1 MSMQLSSWAIRRPIP
16 TIVLFLVL
24 AIAGWTSFLGLP
36 INANP
41 RVDFPVVTVAVPQ
54 VGAAPTE
61 LEHAVTL
68 RVERAVSGL
77 AGIRHITS
85 TVADGISI
93 TTVEFQ
99 LGIDPGRAANDIR
112 DAIAQIR
119 ADLPQTIEEPIIT
132 RVDIEGGAILNYAV
146 STQALGLVD
155 VSWFVDDV
163 VSRELLSVPGVQKV
177 QRLGGVEREV
187 RVALRAD
194 RLEALG
200 LGADQ
205 VNAQLLRANANVP
218 GGRAT
223 LAGAEQ
229 SIRALGSA
237 ASVQA
242 LGATPIALPD
252 GRWTRLDDIAVLRDG
267 AGEARTR
274 ARLDGQEVVGFA
286 VFRAKGSSD
295 TRVAQGVEHALEQ
308 LRRQHADVDIQLV
321 SSSVAYTLA
330 SYDAAIMTLVEGAAL
345 TVLVVFLFLRSWRA
359 TLVAAI
365 ALPLSILP
373 AFAVMAWFGYT
384 LNSIT
389 LLALTL
395 VIGILVDD
403 AIVEIENIE
412 RHLDMGK
419 RPYRAALDA
428 SDAIGFAVVAITAT
442 IVAVFLPVSFI
453 GGFVGQYF
461 APFGVTVSAAVLASL
476 LVARLVTPLMAAY
489 LLAPKPPAGQRQEAG
504 HATGLLGRYLRMLD
518 WALRHRRKSLALA
531 AAFLAA
537 SLALAPL
544 LPSGFMPVSDLSLSR
559 VDVFFPPGTPLSQ
572 TDGKLDEM
580 AARLRQRPEVR
591 AVFTTAGGEDASG
604 ATDVANGQ
612 LLIRLVPADQ
622 RELSQKA
629 FEHSVRPLL
638 DAFPD
643 TRYAF
648 RGDSAARDVSIILAG
663 ADADALSRAA
673 HALERDMRALP
684 GLANVQVKEPLPRP
698 ELLIRPRADEAARA
712 GVTAAS
718 IGTVARIATVG
729 DTNANSARFNF
740 ADRQVPVRVLLPA
753 LEQGDLQALGNL
765 RVSTDS
771 GATVALRSVADIGY
785 GSGPARI
792 ERSARLRRISV
803 DADLSGTTLGTALEA
818 IDALPALRELPA
830 GVRRIEYGDAE
841 YMREMFEK
849 FSVAMTFG
857 VLMVYAVLILL
868 FRDFLQPLTI
878 LTSLPLAIGG
888 AVGGLLLYGAAIDLP
903 VVIGLLML
911 MGIVTKNSILMVEF
925 VIEKRRHGLVRHEAL
940 MQSGAER
947 ARPIIMT
954 TIAMVAGMVPALL
967 ITGADAGFRAPMA
980 VAVIGGLITSTL
992 LSLIFVPVV
1001 FSYMDDLRNWL
1012 APRLARLTSVTQR
1025 DRDEEEA

>member
-1 MSMQLSSWAIRRPIP
+1 M
-16 TIVLFLVL
+16 
-24 AIAGWTSFLGLP
+24 
-36 INANP
+36 
-41 RVDFPVVTVAVPQ
+41 
-54 VGAAPTE
+54 
-61 LEHAVTL
+61 
-68 RVERAVSGL
+68 
-77 AGIRHITS
+77 
-85 TVADGISI
+85 
-93 TTVEFQ
+93 
-99 LGIDPGRAANDIR
+99 
-112 DAIAQIR
+112 
-119 ADLPQTIEEPIIT
+119 
-132 RVDIEGGAILNYAV
+132 
-146 STQALGLVD
+146 
-155 VSWFVDDV
+155 
-163 VSRELLSVPGVQKV
+163 
-177 QRLGGVEREV
+177 
-187 RVALRAD
+187 
-194 RLEALG
+194 
-200 LGADQ
+200 
-205 VNAQLLRANANVP
+205 
-218 GGRAT
+218 
-223 LAGAEQ
+223 
-229 SIRALGSA
+229 
-237 ASVQA
+237 
-242 LGATPIALPD
+242 
-252 GRWTRLDDIAVLRDG
+252 
-267 AGEARTR
+267 
-274 ARLDGQEVVGFA
+274 
-286 VFRAKGSSD
+286 
-295 TRVAQGVEHALEQ
+295 
-308 LRRQHADVDIQLV
+308 
-321 SSSVAYTLA
+321 
-330 SYDAAIMTLVEGAAL
+330 
-345 TVLVVFLFLRSWRA
+345 
-359 TLVAAI
+359 
-365 ALPLSILP
+365 
-373 AFAVMAWFGYT
+373 
-384 LNSIT
+384 
-389 LLALTL
+389 
-395 VIGILVDD
+395 
-403 AIVEIENIE
+403 
-412 RHLDMGK
+412 
-419 RPYRAALDA
+419 
-428 SDAIGFAVVAITAT
+428 
-442 IVAVFLPVSFI
+442 
-453 GGFVGQYF
+453 
-461 APFGVTVSAAVLASL
+461 
-476 LVARLVTPLMAAY
+476 
-489 LLAPKPPAGQRQEAG
+489 
-504 HATGLLGRYLRMLD
+504 
-518 WALRHRRKSLALA
+518 
-531 AAFLAA
+531 
-537 SLALAPL
+537 
-544 LPSGFMPVSDLSLSR
+544 
-559 VDVFFPPGTPLSQ
+559 
-572 TDGKLDEM
+572 
-580 AARLRQRPEVR
+580 
-591 AVFTTAGGEDASG
+591 
-604 ATDVANGQ
+604 
-612 LLIRLVPADQ
+612 PADQ

-629 FEHSVRPLL
+629 FEHAVRPLL

-684 GLANVQVKEPLPRP
+684 GLANVQVGTAAAP

-925 VIEKRRHGLVRHEAL
+925 VIEKRRHGLARHEAL